1 MAADEH
7 PAVSMAETSKEAVR
21 DRRLRDRRVLIEI
34 TAPFLRVGRIIR
46 AVPP

>member
-1 MAADEH
+1 MTN
-7 PAVSMAETSKEAVR
+7 MAETSKVAAKG
-21 DRRLRDRRVLIEI
+21 RRLRDRRVLIEI